1 MRTDCSEMPWLSSTK
16 ASMST
21 VETFMTAQ
29 SISSLSY
36 MRWISPSRC
45 AWIVASCAQHSR
57 QERAKS
63 AAQSKRQPGGG
74 GGKAHRLVQVCNPLD
89 EVFRSLDA
97 LEPAAAVLVLHLL
110 LGPLDRP

>member
-1 MRTDCSEMPWLSSTK
+1 LVELNKGLNVDRRDIHDSPKHFELVVHALDLALAMRLDRRELCATQQAGEGEVSG
-16 ASMST
+16 
-21 VETFMTAQ
+21 
-29 SISSLSY
+29 SI
-36 MRWISPSRC
+36 
-45 AWIVASCAQHSR
+45 
-57 QERAKS
+57 EE
-63 AAQSKRQPGGG
+63 AARRG